1 MPPRL
6 SSWLKRPLL
15 LILGLIAFYLA
26 LGYWIAPPLLK
37 WGAERY
43 VAQELGYRLSLDQ
56 PQIDPRRFTLRLA
69 NLRLDDPDG
78 APLVGFRE
86 LFVDLEA
93 DSLWNWAYV
102 LREVRLVAPMVD
114 FELRADGSHNFSRL
128 IKALKDKEEEEKKP
142 LPRLWVKGITVQ
154 GGRIDF
160 ADRSVSPAYTTRIE
174 PLELA
179 VTDLTSL
186 PDRQGRYRFSIHSSQ
201 GLALRGEGTLH
212 LEPLRVAGD
221 LSLDSL
227 ALAQFAPYLQPHVRI
242 APPRGSLAL
251 TGRYR
256 VDDAQGR
263 IAVALGG
270 LGLTLEQLGLR
281 GENDA
286 EDTLALERLA
296 LSGGRLDPDQRQIVF
311 DALALAGG
319 GVNLRAAAG
328 GRLNVQ
334 DWFPDRP
341 EPAAAAMPATAET
354 GGGGPP
360 WRLQLGAL
368 TLEGLTLRYDDAATP
383 LTARVGNLA
392 LSLRAQAE
400 VGAAQTRAEI
410 DGLAMDLT
418 DIGVTARRSPWVAL
432 RAMGLR
438 NERIVFSSASG
449 GAPPWHINLQ
459 GVSLEG
465 RGVRYTE
472 TALARPLVVRLDR
485 LTIGFAARAE
495 ERAET
500 PDLRLEGLD
509 LDASGIELASA
520 ERGTLLS
527 LAGITLQGG
536 RFDLASRRFEA
547 QRLALDRGR
556 MQAERDAQGRFPL
569 LEALRPAAPPR
580 GLAGSGKTAGE
591 PRRHWAFGLGRA
603 ELNAFQVGLR
613 DAGVDP
619 PVALTLQSID
629 VRADNLS
636 QDLKA
641 AIPLKLS
648 LQVKEGGALQV
659 EGRVVPAAPSADL
672 RLRLSDLTLTPAQP
686 YLGHVAN
693 LTLVSGQATSHGRL
707 RYDGDV
713 HYEGALRIAD
723 LLINE
728 TGSDNRFLA
737 WKSLATADLK
747 VGNRGLEIDELK
759 LDGPAAK
766 LIIYEDKSVNLK
778 RILKTGAVQDA
789 APVPSEL
796 VAATTEPA
804 LAATAGQTAV
814 TGTESPVAYPISIAR
829 VSVDRGEL
837 DFADLSLTLPFAARI
852 HEFKG
857 GINGIANAPGT
868 PALLELDGR
877 VDEYGLARAA
887 GQIELFD
894 PTLFMDI
901 KVVFR
906 NVEMTKLTPYTATF
920 AGRRIASGKLSLD
933 LEYKISERQLLGEN
947 QIVMD
952 QLTLGE
958 RVESPTARN
967 LPLDLAIA
975 ILKDGKGQIDLGLP
989 VSGSLDDPQFSYGQ
1003 IIWTAIVNVVTKIV
1017 TAPFRAL
1024 GRLFGS
1030 SGEEMEAI
1038 VFDLGEARLLPP
1050 EREKL
1055 VKLGH
1060 GLEQRPNLALS
1071 VRGAYHPEADAAVL
1085 RDLDLRRAIAQEIG
1099 RKLADDEDP
1108 GPMATGQPAVRK
1120 ALEAL
1125 DARRFGAKALEEL
1138 QARHRQANPGPPP
1151 EGTVGKL
1158 LSRVS
1163 GLIGAKSEPLPPE
1176 EEAALKG
1183 ADLQR
1188 LVYQRLMQT
1197 ESVDEARLEALARR
1211 RAEAIA
1217 ATLRQAGLADA
1228 RIQIDP
1234 PERLE
1239 GERRQIPIRLGV
1251 AVAASTETAQPEPAG
1266 GQGQP

>member
-6 SSWLKRPLL
+6 PPWLQRPLL

-26 LGYWIAPPLLK
+26 LGCWIAPPLIK

-43 VAQELGYRLSLDQ
+43 VAQELGHRLSMDR
-56 PQIDPRRFTLRLA
+56 PQIDPLRFTLRLA

-78 APLVGFRE
+78 APLAGFRE

-114 FELRADGSHNFSRL
+114 FELRADGSHNFTRL
-128 IKALKDKEEEEKKP
+128 VEALKDEEEEKENP
-142 LPRLWVKGITVQ
+142 LPRLWVQGITVQ

-186 PDRQGRYRFSIHSSQ
+186 PDRQGRYRFSIRSSQ

-212 LEPLRVAGD
+212 LEPLRIVGD
-221 LSLDSL
+221 LSLNDL
-227 ALAQFAPYLQPHVRI
+227 VLAQFAPYLQPHVRI

-263 IAVALGG
+263 IAVALEG

-286 EDTLALERLA
+286 EDTLALQRLA
-296 LSGGRLDPDQRQIVF
+296 LSGGRLNPDQRLIVF
-311 DALALAGG
+311 DAMTLAGG
-319 GVNLRAAAG
+319 GGNLRVAAD

-334 DWFPDRP
+334 DWFPARP
-341 EPAAAAMPATAET
+341 ETAADAMPSTAAS
-354 GGGGPP
+354 GVAAPP

-368 TLEGLTLRYDDAATP
+368 KLEGLTLRYDDAAMP
-383 LTARVGNLA
+383 LTARVGNLG

-410 DGLAMDLT
+410 EGLAMDLT

-432 RAMGLR
+432 QAMGLR
-438 NERIVFSSASG
+438 GERIVFSSG
-449 GAPPWHINLQ
+449 GAPPWHIDLQ

-472 TALARPLVVRLDR
+472 TALARPLVARLGR

-495 ERAET
+495 ARAET
-500 PDLRLEGLD
+500 PDLRLDGLD
-509 LDASGIELASA
+509 LDASDVELASA
-520 ERGTLLS
+520 GRGTLLS
-527 LAGITLQGG
+527 LAGIALQGG
-536 RFDLASRRFEA
+536 RFDLAGRRFEA

-569 LEALRPAAPPR
+569 LEALQPAAPAPGR
-580 GLAGSGKTAGE
+580 AGVGKTAGE

-613 DAGVDP
+613 DTGVDP
-619 PVALTLQSID
+619 PVTLTLQSID

-648 LQVKEGGALQV
+648 LQVKEGGVLQA

-672 RLRLSDLTLTPAQP
+672 RLRLSDLTLTSAQP
-686 YLGHVAN
+686 YLSRVAN
-693 LTLVSGQATSHGRL
+693 LTLVSGQASSQGRL
-707 RYDGDV
+707 RYDGEV

-728 TGSDNRFLA
+728 AGSDNRFLA

-747 VGNRGLEIDELK
+747 VGNRALEIDELK
-759 LDGPAAK
+759 LDSPAAK

-778 RILKTGAVQDA
+778 RILKTDAVQDA
-789 APVPSEL
+789 APVPSEQ
-796 VAATTEPA
+796 VAATAEPA
-804 LAATAGQTAV
+804 LAATSGQTPVAR
-814 TGTESPVAYPISIAR
+814 TESPVAYPVSIAR

-837 DFADLSLTLPFAARI
+837 DFADLSLALPFAARI

-857 GINGIANAPGT
+857 GINGIASAPGT
-868 PALLELDGR
+868 PAQLELDGR

-894 PTLFMDI
+894 PTRFMDI

-920 AGRRIASGKLSLD
+920 AGRKIASGKLSLD

-975 ILKDGKGQIDLGLP
+975 ILKDSKGQIDLGLP

-1003 IIWTAIVNVVTKIV
+1003 IIWKAIVNVVTKIV

-1030 SGEEMEAI
+1030 SGEEMESI

-1060 GLEQRPNLALS
+1060 ALEQRPNLALS

-1085 RDLDLRRAIAQEIG
+1085 RDLDLRRAIAQEMG

-1125 DARRFGAKALEEL
+1125 YARRFGAQALEEL

-1163 GLIGAKSEPLPPE
+1163 GLIRAKPEPLPPE

-1183 ADLQR
+1183 VDLHG
-1188 LVYQRLMQT
+1188 LVYQRLLQT
-1197 ESVDEARLEALARR
+1197 EAVDEVRLQGLAGR

-1228 RIQIDP
+1228 RIQIGP

-1239 GERRQIPIRLGV
+1239 GEQRQIPIRLGV

-1266 GQGQP
+1266 GAGQP